1 MGTRDEKR
9 PEACRQ
15 GRDAKAPS
23 IIADAPARAFD
34 MPSRSRPTVAELARR
49 DAVACWTALGA
60 PLLFA
65 LLWMAGL

>member
-1 MGTRDEKR
+1 MGQESKKR

-15 GRDAKAPS
+15 GRNAKAPS
-23 IIADAPARAFD
+23 IIADAPVRAFD
-34 MPSRSRPTVAELARR
+34 MPSHPRPTVAELAQR
-49 DAVACWTALGA
+49 DAVACWTALGT